1 MAESLVVKI
10 SADLSGLDAGIK
22 EATNTVSSFGDV
34 LKGSFLGGLGANL
47 ATTAFAT
54 LTSAVTDAF
63 HALAEVDKI
72 SGQTAAV
79 IKSTGGAAG
88 VTADQ
93 VATLADQLE
102 RKTGIEAE
110 SIQRGQNLL
119 LTFTNIKDAA
129 GANNDIFTQAT
140 KIMADLGTAMGTDAS
155 GAAIQ
160 LGKALNDP
168 TAGITALTRVGVTF
182 TDAQKAQIKA
192 LQESGNMM
200 AAQKIILAE
209 LNKEFG
215 GSAAAAGQT
224 FAGALNRVAN
234 GLGSITEAMLTPAV
248 PAFTAALGKLADAS
262 YAVSDAITRGNFIGL
277 INDAFGPGPK
287 ALVLGLAS
295 AIGVAMVQS
304 MQTASRQAM
313 AMAAT
318 YARAAAAMVVAN
330 APVLA
335 AFAAISFAAYPFI
348 KNWDHVKGLFGTIWE
363 TMAGVVNRAMTA
375 IGGFSKAAWETI
387 SGHFRTAYANFVATF
402 ITPVGKAFTAL
413 FDALPDKVKSA
424 IGGIDFKM
432 PNLGLDTTA
441 ISASFESVK
450 QAAMPAINV
459 IKDGFKIAADN
470 FYETW
475 GDLPGQ
481 VSGAMNHI
489 MGTITGSSAKMA
501 GSLKTVSNA
510 AADMGEGL
518 KAGHEKAAKGAKTH
532 ADQTDKFAGVLFGLE
547 RKLWA
552 TMTAANALKDK
563 IYQLK
568 WAKLQKE
575 VEEYVKAQGEMEQP
589 LVTAAKR
596 ISDMDKAAKFWGD
609 TTDRSAEKMTI
620 WRDAINQALSLG
632 IDPLNMKLETAKQ
645 KHDELGASQQ
655 AASAKSA
662 DFGSAL
668 HGVGDAITAIAGT
681 FTFFGGS
688 DSPVVGF
695 LAKVTEAIGLF
706 DTWVQGIKGV
716 GMAIQAFSGMG
727 AVIGSLLLPVT
738 LIAAGIGLIIWA
750 VKDAVEA
757 FGGWPKVFD
766 TLTIGWQKFGLVFAQ
781 VGEALVGGVINWI
794 SASWT
799 GLVNGIKIGA
809 NFIIDA
815 VNKVIEGINVMLS
828 ALPKEM
834 GGGNQIGLL
843 QRFALEEFKPIQIDF
858 TSKLKA
864 DIEQTQ
870 ARLDQAPA
878 MKEWRVSNPIADITN
893 AIQGAM
899 ATPEA
904 EKGKAQLDSTFKQIA
919 TLEKQAAIFGDTA
932 DLAKGKMDIL
942 KRSMEDML
950 KDGIDE
956 SNASF
961 QKLRSEYNMLKG
973 QADSTNTV
981 MADLAKTMR
990 NLDSKALVVG
1000 DSAALQADRQAALQS
1015 AMIELTNKGFGP
1027 MSDEMQTLKRQ
1038 FDAITAAKAPEL
1050 SDAQKNYLSG
1060 YNATIQRALERG
1072 DEAEAKR
1079 IVAEAEAAKRA
1090 MLGQQAG
1097 PRRYGLQ
1104 SLASDLREPMGGQ
1117 GPVVNVN
1124 YNGSG
1129 KWTREDAQQLG
1140 ALIVTEVKAAG
1151 VR

>member
-22 EATNTVSSFGDV
+22 EATSTVSSFGDV

-47 ATTAFAT
+47 ATTAFST

-79 IKSTGGAAG
+79 IKSTGGAAH
-88 VTADQ
+88 VTSDQ

-129 GANNDIFTQAT
+129 GKNNDIFTQAT

-234 GLGSITEAMLTPAV
+234 GLGSITEAMMTPAV

-262 YAVSDAITRGNFIGL
+262 YAVSDAITRGNFIQL
-277 INDAFGPGPK
+277 INEAFGPGPK
-287 ALVLGLAS
+287 ALVLGLAT
-295 AIGVAMVQS
+295 AIGVTMAQS

-313 AMAAT
+313 VMAAT

-335 AFAAISFAAYPFI
+335 AFAAIAFAAYPFI
-348 KNWDHVKGLFGTIWE
+348 KNWDKVRDTFGYLWQSMTN
-363 TMAGVVNRAMTA
+363 TVNNAMSA
-375 IGGFSKAAWETI
+375 IGEASRNAWAII
-387 SGHFRTAYANFVATF
+387 SGHFRAAYTNFVSF
-402 ITPVGKAFTAL
+402 FVGPVARAFNTM
-413 FDALPDKVKSA
+413 FDALPQKLKDTL
-424 IGGIDFKM
+424 GGLSFTM
-432 PNLGLDTTA
+432 PSFSLDTSGV
-441 ISASFESVK
+441 SATFAAVK
-450 QAAMPAINV
+450 QSTADVIDTVKGGAM
-459 IKDGFKIAADN
+459 IAAEE
-470 FYETW
+470 FGKTW

-481 VSGAMNHI
+481 ISGAMNRI
-489 MGTITGSSAKMA
+489 MGTITGSSTKMA
-501 GSLKTVSNA
+501 GSLKTVSGA
-510 AADMGEGL
+510 AADMGDAA
-518 KAGHEKAAKGAKTH
+518 KAGHEKAAKGAKVH
-532 ADQTDKFAGVLFGLE
+532 ADKVQKLDENVGELARGFAGLFTIAGNVNRVIAGMRAAEKARELQDYVDAQ
-547 RKLWA
+547 RD
-552 TMTAANALKDK
+552 MTKVAAEAFKKIEDIDK
-563 IYQLK
+563 
-568 WAKLQKE
+568 
-575 VEEYVKAQGEMEQP
+575 
-589 LVTAAKR
+589 VTKYFNDTA
-596 ISDMDKAAKFWGD
+596 DKAAQKQD
-609 TTDRSAEKMTI
+609 ILRQ
-620 WRDAINQALSLG
+620 AIETLISSGLDQADPRVQALRKAY
-632 IDPLNMKLETAKQ
+632 D
-645 KHDELGASQQ
+645 DLGASQQ

-662 DFGSAL
+662 DFGAAL

-681 FTFFGGS
+681 FTFFGGG

-695 LAKVTEAIGLF
+695 LSKVTEAIGLF
-706 DTWVQGIKGV
+706 DTWVRGIQGV
-716 GMAIQAFSGMG
+716 GMAINALGGMS
-727 AVIGSLLLPVT
+727 AVIGVLLSPIT

-781 VGEALVGGVINWI
+781 IGEALVGGVINWI

-843 QRFALEEFKPIQIDF
+843 QRFALDEFKPIQIDF

-893 AIQGAM
+893 AIQGAV
-899 ATPEA
+899 
-904 EKGKAQLDSTFKQIA
+904 GKSQETQAPSPQI
-919 TLEKQAAIFGDTA
+919 
-932 DLAKGKMDIL
+932 
-942 KRSMEDML
+942 S
-950 KDGIDE
+950 
-956 SNASF
+956 
-961 QKLRSEYNMLKG
+961 
-973 QADSTNTV
+973 
-981 MADLAKTMR
+981 
-990 NLDSKALVVG
+990 
-1000 DSAALQADRQAALQS
+1000 
-1015 AMIELTNKGFGP
+1015 
-1027 MSDEMQTLKRQ
+1027 
-1038 FDAITAAKAPEL
+1038 
-1050 SDAQKNYLSG
+1050 
-1060 YNATIQRALERG
+1060 
-1072 DEAEAKR
+1072 EAKSYR
-1079 IVAEAEAAKRA
+1079 V
-1090 MLGQQAG
+1090 
-1097 PRRYGLQ
+1097 Q

-1117 GPVVNVN
+1117 APAVTVN
-1124 YNGSG
+1124 YYGNG
-1129 KWTREDAQQLG
+1129 KWTREDAQQIG
-1140 ALIVTEVKAAG
+1140 ALIVNEIKAAG
-1151 VR
+1151 IR

>member
-47 ATTAFAT
+47 ATTAFST

-88 VTADQ
+88 VTAEQ

-129 GANNDIFTQAT
+129 GKNNDIFTQAT

-155 GAAIQ
+155 GAALQ

-234 GLGSITEAMLTPAV
+234 GIGSITEAMLTPAV

-262 YAVSDAITRGNFIGL
+262 YAVSDAITRGNFMQL
-277 INDAFGPGPK
+277 INEAFGPGPK

-295 AIGVAMVQS
+295 AIGVTMAKS
-304 MQTASRQAM
+304 MQVASQQAIRM
-313 AMAAT
+313 GAT
-318 YARAAAAMVVAN
+318 YARAAAAMIVAN
-330 APVLA
+330 APVIATLA
-335 AFAAISFAAYPFI
+335 AIAFAAYPFI
-348 KNWDHVKGLFGTIWE
+348 KNWDKVRDTFGYLWQSMTN
-363 TMAGVVNRAMTA
+363 TVNNAMSA
-375 IGGFSKAAWETI
+375 IGEASRNAWAIISNHFKAA
-387 SGHFRTAYANFVATF
+387 YNNFVSFF
-402 ITPVGKAFTAL
+402 IGPVARAFNKMV
-413 FDALPDKVKSA
+413 DALPQSFKDA
-424 IGGIDFKM
+424 FGGISFEM
-432 PNLGLDTTA
+432 PSFSLDTSGV
-441 ISASFESVK
+441 SATFAAVK
-450 QAAMPAINV
+450 QSTADVIDTVKGGAM
-459 IKDGFKIAADN
+459 IAAEE
-470 FYETW
+470 FGKTW

-481 VSGAMNHI
+481 VSGAMNRI
-489 MGTITGSSAKMA
+489 MGTITGSSTNIAE
-501 GSLKTVSNA
+501 SLKNISGA
-510 AADMGEGL
+510 AANMGDAVKSGN
-518 KAGHEKAAKGAKTH
+518 EKAAKGAKVH

-589 LVTAAKR
+589 LVSAAKR
-596 ISDMDKAAKFWGD
+596 IKDMDDAAKYWGD
-609 TTDRSAEKMTI
+609 TTDKSAEKMTI
-620 WRDAINQALSLG
+620 WRDAINQSLSLG
-632 IDPLNMKLETAKQ
+632 IDPMNMKLEEAKK
-645 KHDELGASQQ
+645 KHDELAASQSTAIEKTSILGQ
-655 AASAKSA
+655 KMADIGTAVTGVSGIISAFGAADSPLGQLLTTFQDSLGVFRDTQSAVE
-662 DFGSAL
+662 
-668 HGVGDAITAIAGT
+668 GVGRS
-681 FTFFGGS
+681 FG
-688 DSPVVGF
+688 DS
-695 LAKVTEAIGLF
+695 GL
-706 DTWVQGIKGV
+706 
-716 GMAIQAFSGMG
+716 S
-727 AVIGSLLLPVT
+727 
-738 LIAAGIGLIIWA
+738 
-750 VKDAVEA
+750 A
-757 FGGWPKVFD
+757 FGGAEGLKAFGAEVGIVAAATFGMYKIMDPVIQQLGGWPQVLDAAILAFQGFGWVIAA
-766 TLTIGWQKFGLVFAQ
+766 IG
-781 VGEALVGGVINWI
+781 ENVIGATFNAI
-794 SASWT
+794 GQTWT
-799 GLVNGIKIGA
+799 GLVNTIKAGV
-809 NFIIDA
+809 NIIIA
-815 VNKVIEGINVMLS
+815 GVNSVISGLR
-828 ALPKEM
+828 ALGSNMEYVNLMKMDEYQPAK
-834 GGGNQIGLL
+834 
-843 QRFALEEFKPIQIDF
+843 FDF
-858 TSKLKA
+858 TSGISASMQETLNRIGDRLKGAAPGYKQA
-864 DIEQTQ
+864 D
-870 ARLDQAPA
+870 
-878 MKEWRVSNPIADITN
+878 N
-893 AIQGAM
+893 A
-899 ATPEA
+899 
-904 EKGKAQLDSTFKQIA
+904 FKQIA

-961 QKLRSEYNMLKG
+961 QKLRSEYSMLKG

-981 MADLAKTMR
+981 MADLAKTMK

-1000 DSAALQADRQAALQS
+1000 DSAALQADRQSALQS

-1050 SDAQKNYLSG
+1050 NEAQKNYLSG
-1060 YNATIQRALERG
+1060 YNATIQRALDAGNES
-1072 DEAEAKR
+1072 EARR

-1124 YNGSG
+1124 YTGSG

-1140 ALIVTEVKAAG
+1140 ALIVNEVKAAG

>member
-140 KIMADLGTAMGTDAS
+140 RIMADLGTAMGTDAS

-234 GLGSITEAMLTPAV
+234 GLGSITEAMMTPAV

-277 INDAFGPGPK
+277 INEAFGPGPK
-287 ALVLGLAS
+287 ALVLGLAT
-295 AIGVAMVQS
+295 AIGVTMAQS
-304 MQTASRQAM
+304 MQTAARQAM
-313 AMAAT
+313 VMAAT

-335 AFAAISFAAYPFI
+335 AVTAISFAAYPFI
-348 KNWDHVKGLFGTIWE
+348 KNWESTVNVFGIIWQTMKGMVT
-363 TMAGVVNRAMTA
+363 NAMTA
-375 IGGFSKAAWETI
+375 ISTYSKAGWEII
-387 SGHFRTAYANFVATF
+387 SGHFRAAYANFVSFF
-402 ITPVGKAFTAL
+402 IGPVARAFNKLFGAL
-413 FDALPDKVKSA
+413 PQQVRDAL
-424 IGGIDFKM
+424 G
-432 PNLGLDTTA
+432 
-441 ISASFESVK
+441 
-450 QAAMPAINV
+450 
-459 IKDGFKIAADN
+459 GFKFEMPKIDLSATGAAEAFETLSIHADTAFKYVDTGAN
-470 FYETW
+470 WVRNQLVKTW
-475 GDLPGQ
+475 GSLPGDIAG
-481 VSGAMNHI
+481 VMERFTGVIA
-489 MGTITGSSAKMA
+489 GSSAKMA
-501 GSLKTVSNA
+501 GSLKTVSGA
-510 AADMGEGL
+510 AADMGDAA
-518 KAGHEKAAKGAKTH
+518 KAGHEKAAKSAKVH
-532 ADQTDKFAGVLFGLE
+532 ADKVQKLDENVGELARGFAGLFTIAGNVNRVIAGMKAAEKAKELQDYVDAQ
-547 RKLWA
+547 RD
-552 TMTAANALKDK
+552 MTKVAAEAFKKIEDIDK
-563 IYQLK
+563 
-568 WAKLQKE
+568 
-575 VEEYVKAQGEMEQP
+575 
-589 LVTAAKR
+589 VTKYFND
-596 ISDMDKAAKFWGD
+596 STDKAAQKQD
-609 TTDRSAEKMTI
+609 ILRQ
-620 WRDAINQALSLG
+620 AIETLIASGLDQADPRVQALRKSYDDL
-632 IDPLNMKLETAKQ
+632 A
-645 KHDELGASQQ
+645 ASQQ

-662 DFGSAL
+662 DFGAAL

-681 FTFFGGS
+681 FTFFGGG

-695 LAKVTEAIGLF
+695 LSKVTEAIGLF
-706 DTWVQGIKGV
+706 DTWVRGIQGV
-716 GMAIQAFSGMG
+716 GMAINALGGMS
-727 AVIGSLLLPVT
+727 AVIGVLLSPIT

-843 QRFALEEFKPIQIDF
+843 QRFALDEFKPIQIDF
-858 TSKLKA
+858 TTKLKA

-893 AIQGAM
+893 AIQGVVSKPQETQA
-899 ATPEA
+899 P
-904 EKGKAQLDSTFKQIA
+904 SPQI
-919 TLEKQAAIFGDTA
+919 G
-932 DLAKGKMDIL
+932 
-942 KRSMEDML
+942 
-950 KDGIDE
+950 
-956 SNASF
+956 
-961 QKLRSEYNMLKG
+961 
-973 QADSTNTV
+973 
-981 MADLAKTMR
+981 
-990 NLDSKALVVG
+990 
-1000 DSAALQADRQAALQS
+1000 
-1015 AMIELTNKGFGP
+1015 
-1027 MSDEMQTLKRQ
+1027 
-1038 FDAITAAKAPEL
+1038 
-1050 SDAQKNYLSG
+1050 
-1060 YNATIQRALERG
+1060 
-1072 DEAEAKR
+1072 EAKSYR
-1079 IVAEAEAAKRA
+1079 I
-1090 MLGQQAG
+1090 
-1097 PRRYGLQ
+1097 Q
-1104 SLASDLREPMGGQ
+1104 SLASELREPMGGQ
-1117 GPVVNVN
+1117 APSVTVN
-1124 YNGSG
+1124 YYGNG

-1140 ALIVTEVKAAG
+1140 ALIVNEVKAAG

>member
-22 EATNTVSSFGDV
+22 DATNKVSSFGDV

-47 ATTAFAT
+47 ATTAFSL

-72 SGQTAAV
+72 AGQTAAV

-93 VATLADQLE
+93 VATLADQME

-140 KIMADLGTAMGTDAS
+140 RIMADLGTAMGTDAS

-182 TDAQKAQIKA
+182 TDTQKEQIKA

-200 AAQKIILAE
+200 GAQKIILAE

-234 GLGSITEAMLTPAV
+234 GLGSITEAMMTPAV

-262 YAVSDAITRGNFIGL
+262 YAVSDAITRGNFIQL

-287 ALVLGLAS
+287 ALVLGLAT
-295 AIGVAMVQS
+295 AIGVTMAQS
-304 MQTASRQAM
+304 MQAASRQAM
-313 AMAAT
+313 VMAAT

-335 AFAAISFAAYPFI
+335 AFAAFAFAAYPFI
-348 KNWDHVKGLFGTIWE
+348 KNWDKVRDTFGYLWQSMSNT
-363 TMAGVVNRAMTA
+363 VNNAMGA
-375 IGGFSKAAWETI
+375 IGEASRNAWAII
-387 SGHFRTAYANFVATF
+387 SGHFKAAYTNFVSF
-402 ITPVGKAFTAL
+402 FVGPVARAFNTM
-413 FDALPDKVKSA
+413 FDALPQKLKDTL
-424 IGGIDFKM
+424 GGLSFTM
-432 PNLGLDTTA
+432 PSFSLDTSGV
-441 ISASFESVK
+441 SATFAAVK
-450 QAAMPAINV
+450 QSTSDV
-459 IKDGFKIAADN
+459 IDTVKGGVAIAAEE
-470 FYETW
+470 FSKTW
-475 GDLPGQ
+475 GDLPGH
-481 VSGAMNHI
+481 VSGAMNRI
-489 MGTITGSSAKMA
+489 MGTIAGSSAQMA
-501 GSLKTVSNA
+501 GSLKAVSGA

-518 KAGHEKAAKGAKTH
+518 KAGHEKAAKGAKTN

-589 LVTAAKR
+589 LVDAAKR

-662 DFGSAL
+662 DFGAAL

-681 FTFFGGS
+681 FTFFGGG

-695 LAKVTEAIGLF
+695 LSKVTEAIGLF
-706 DTWVQGIKGV
+706 DTWVRGIQGVSTAIEALG
-716 GMAIQAFSGMG
+716 GMS
-727 AVIGSLLLPVT
+727 AVIGVLLSPIT

-843 QRFALEEFKPIQIDF
+843 QRFALDEFKPIQIDF
-858 TSKLKA
+858 TTKLKA

-893 AIQGAM
+893 AIQGAV
-899 ATPEA
+899 
-904 EKGKAQLDSTFKQIA
+904 GKPQETQAPSPQI
-919 TLEKQAAIFGDTA
+919 G
-932 DLAKGKMDIL
+932 
-942 KRSMEDML
+942 
-950 KDGIDE
+950 
-956 SNASF
+956 
-961 QKLRSEYNMLKG
+961 
-973 QADSTNTV
+973 
-981 MADLAKTMR
+981 
-990 NLDSKALVVG
+990 
-1000 DSAALQADRQAALQS
+1000 
-1015 AMIELTNKGFGP
+1015 
-1027 MSDEMQTLKRQ
+1027 
-1038 FDAITAAKAPEL
+1038 
-1050 SDAQKNYLSG
+1050 
-1060 YNATIQRALERG
+1060 
-1072 DEAEAKR
+1072 EAKSYR
-1079 IVAEAEAAKRA
+1079 I
-1090 MLGQQAG
+1090 
-1097 PRRYGLQ
+1097 Q
-1104 SLASDLREPMGGQ
+1104 SMASDLREPMGAQ
-1117 GPVVNVN
+1117 SPSVTVN
-1124 YNGSG
+1124 YYGNG

-1140 ALIVTEVKAAG
+1140 ALIVNEIKAAG
-1151 VR
+1151 IR